1 MTRALFP
8 LAVGL
13 AFATAWGCGSST
25 DKPKT
30 TAVKGIVTVDGK
42 PMPEGE
48 IYFVLSG
55 QAPTTFP
62 VKDGAFSGTGNVGK
76 NAVEIRAYKTGPAL
90 LGDPNKSPTKVNTI
104 PARFSDLSKLTADVT
119 EGGANDFKFEINSK

>member
-1 MTRALFP
+1 M
-8 LAVGL
+8 
-13 AFATAWGCGSST
+13 
-25 DKPKT
+25 
-30 TAVKGIVTVDGK
+30 VDGK
-42 PMPEGE
+42 PMADGE

-76 NAVEIRAYKTGPAL
+76 NAVEIRAYKIGTAL
-90 LGDPNKSPTKVNTI
+90 LGDPNKSPTKVNII